1 MSGQSSKNEGPGSA
15 AFGRLRHPHSG
26 SSNGRVV
33 PAAYPPPVDSQK
45 EFVKRGLD
53 SEDELIEVGVAIV
66 GGGTAGLACANRLLQ
81 LLGDDPETMERL
93 GEVPVAVIEKAK
105 TCGGHN
111 LSGAVMRPGPLQE
124 LFPELTREQWRQ
136 EGFAFG
142 EVKKESVYVLPSA
155 KTKIRIPPPPPQHN
169 HGNEVISVSALARY
183 QQRVAE
189 EAGAYILT
197 ETAATQLIVEDGRV
211 VGVRSGDKGR
221 GKDGEPLSNFEPG
234 TDIKAQATVLAEGCW
249 GHITGAAIKE
259 FDLAAGR
266 EPQVWELGVKEVW
279 KVTKPLDRVIHTLA
293 GWPLKISAKYGQI
306 GGSWIY
312 PMKNE
317 KTGEDLVSIGFIID
331 LDYADAT
338 TSAHDLLQEIKTHPL
353 FKGIL
358 EGGERVAW
366 GAKALPAGGYWAMPK
381 LSMPGALLVGDA
393 AGIMNLASLKGVH
406 YAIKSGMLAA
416 ESIYAALKRGDS
428 SLESYEQVVE
438 DSIIGKDL
446 WEQRNTRQPFQKG
459 LIRGG
464 PLVNLM
470 IATKGRF
477 PGGRWAL
484 HRNDA
489 KPMFIGKTKDS
500 YPKPDGKYT
509 FDKLSSVFITG
520 NATRDDAPN
529 HIRVQKHVP
538 REVAETWRWM
548 CPAGVYE
555 IPEDG
560 EGGNESGVVDVIV
573 NYTNCVQCGAITAKG
588 GRLTTPEGGD
598 GPLYQIL

>member
-1 MSGQSSKNEGPGSA
+1 MSGNLKNEGPGSA
-15 AFGRLRHPHSG
+15 ASGRLRHPRGG

-33 PAAYPPPVDSQK
+33 PAAYPPPVDPQK

-93 GEVPVAVIEKAK
+93 GEVPVAVVEKAK

-142 EVKKESVYVLPSA
+142 EVKKESVYILPGSR
-155 KTKIRIPPPPPQHN
+155 TKIRIPPPPPQHN
-169 HGNEVISVSALARY
+169 HGNEVVSVSALARY

-197 ETAATQLIVEDGRV
+197 ETAATQLIVEEGRV

-221 GKDGEPLSNFEPG
+221 GKDGEPLGNFEPG

-249 GHITGAAIKE
+249 GHITGAAIRE

-381 LSMPGALLVGDA
+381 LSMPGAVLVGDA

-416 ESIYAALKRGDS
+416 ESIYAALKRGES
-428 SLESYEQVVE
+428 SFENYEQVVE
-438 DSIIGKDL
+438 NSIIGKDM

-477 PGGRWAL
+477 PGGRWSL

-489 KPMFIGKTKDS
+489 KPMFIGNTKDS

-529 HIRVQKHVP
+529 HIRVQRHVP

-555 IPEDG
+555 IPEDAPEHG
-560 EGGNESGVVDVIV
+560 IVDVVV

>member
-1 MSGQSSKNEGPGSA
+1 MSGHN
-15 AFGRLRHPHSG
+15 G

-33 PAAYPPPVDSQK
+33 PAAYPPPVDSKK

-53 SEDELIEVGVAIV
+53 PEDELIEVGVAIV

-81 LLGDDPETMERL
+81 LLEDDPEMMERL
-93 GEVPVAVIEKAK
+93 GEVPVAVVEKAK

-124 LFPELTREQWRQ
+124 LFRDMTREQWRQ

-142 EVKKESVYVLPSA
+142 EVKKESVYMLTGPKSKLPVP
-155 KTKIRIPPPPPQHN
+155 IPAVPNFKN
-169 HGNEVISVSALARY
+169 HGNEVVSVSALARY

-221 GKDGEPLSNFEPG
+221 GKDGEPLGNFEPG

-249 GHITGAAIKE
+249 GHLTGAAIKE
-259 FDLAAGR
+259 FDLAEGR

-279 KVTKPLDRVIHTLA
+279 KVKKPLDRVIHTFVQP
-293 GWPLKISAKYGQI
+293 WPLKVAAKYGQL
-306 GGSWIY
+306 GGTWLY
-312 PMKNE
+312 PMKDE
-317 KTGEDLVSIGFIID
+317 KTGEDMVSIGFVVD
-331 LDYADAT
+331 LNYRDAT
-338 TSAHDLLQEIKTHPL
+338 TSAHDLLQTFKTHPL
-353 FKGIL
+353 VRGIL
-358 EGGERVAW
+358 EGGERIAW
-366 GAKALPAGGYWAMPK
+366 GAKALPGGGYWSMPK
-381 LSMPGALLVGDA
+381 LSMPGAVLVGDA
-393 AGIMNLASLKGVH
+393 GGMVDTAALKGIH
-406 YAIKSGMLAA
+406 HCIRSGMLAA
-416 ESIYAALKRGDS
+416 EAIYRNLKTGQ
-428 SLESYEQVVE
+428 SLESYEEAVERSSIGTELYQV
-438 DSIIGKDL
+438 
-446 WEQRNTRQPFQKG
+446 RNTRQAFQKG
-459 LIRGG
+459 FLIGSLLAG
-464 PLVNLM
+464 PSIM
-470 IATKGRF
+470 SKGKVP
-477 PGGRWAL
+477 PGRQEW
-484 HRNDA
+484 HRDDA
-489 KPMFIGKTKDS
+489 EPMFIGNTKDS

-529 HIRVQKHVP
+529 HIRDPETRPARARRDVALDVP
-538 REVAETWRWM
+538 GR
-548 CPAGVYE
+548 GVRD
-555 IPEDG
+555 PRG
-560 EGGNESGVVDVIV
+560 WGGWDESGMVDVTV